1 MSGPPYDRRLEGRDG
16 ETLPARVT
24 GPAPPCRSSAVN
36 SRNTT
41 IALVLGA
48 GLLGLGLARM
58 PTSREGAVD
67 NRPLLLHSSLG
78 VTSAI
83 LFVIDPTTSNLAAY
97 EAIPGENGGLRLLG
111 ARKIEHDLE
120 LKKYHDRSEYSY
132 DDLKE
137 RKQKDAA
144 NKGVEEKAPAN
155 GDK

>member
-1 MSGPPYDRRLEGRDG
+1 M
-16 ETLPARVT
+16 
-24 GPAPPCRSSAVN
+24 
-36 SRNTT
+36 
-41 IALVLGA
+41 VLA
-48 GLLGLGLARM
+48 ACLLGLGLARV
-58 PTSREGAVD
+58 PTTREGAVE
-67 NRPLLLHSSLG
+67 NRPLLVTSSLG

-83 LFVIDPTTSNLAAY
+83 LFVLDPTTSSLAAY

-144 NKGVEEKAPAN
+144 TKGADEKVPAK
-155 GDK
+155 DEQH

>member
-1 MSGPPYDRRLEGRDG
+1 M
-16 ETLPARVT
+16 T
-24 GPAPPCRSSAVN
+24 
-36 SRNTT
+36 SRNKT
-41 IALVLGA
+41 IAMVLA
-48 GLLGLGLARM
+48 ACLLGLGLARV

-67 NRPLLLHSSLG
+67 NRPLLVTSSLG

-83 LFVIDPTTSNLAAY
+83 LFVLDPTTSNLAAY

-132 DDLKE
+132 DNLKK

-144 NKGVEEKAPAN
+144 TRGAEEKVPAKN
-155 GDK
+155 EQH